1 MVGTASS
8 ASRVLAVVGWHARGY
23 SNNWRGSITTS
34 FLNPVFFLLSIG
46 VLLGALVDRR
56 NPDLGG
62 LDYLEFV
69 APALLATTAMQTA
82 STMSTYPVLAGLKWL
97 KTYHAVVSTPV
108 RVSELFAGVLAW
120 AGARIAIAVSV
131 FALVAGVGGAFA
143 SPLAALAP
151 FAALLCGL
159 AFAAAISA
167 FSASLEDDQ
176 WLAPFFR
183 FGLVP
188 LFLFSG
194 TFFPIEQLPDWI
206 EPVAWATPL
215 WHGVALCRDLSA
227 GHPDLGA
234 SAIHVLYLVTL
245 GSVGAVLAVRAYAT
259 RLQK

>member
-1 MVGTASS
+1 MS
-8 ASRVLAVVGWHARGY
+8 AARIRAVVGWHARTY

-82 STMSTYPVLAGLKWL
+82 SNMSTYPVLAGLKWL
-97 KTYHAVVSTPV
+97 RTYHAVVSTPV

-120 AGARIAIAVSV
+120 AGARIAIAVSI

-143 SPLAALAP
+143 SPLAVVAP
-151 FAALLCGL
+151 RAALLCGL
-159 AFAAAISA
+159 GFAAALGA

-215 WHGVALCRDLSA
+215 WHGVDLCRGLAA
-227 GHPDLGA
+227 GHPALGT
-234 SAIHVLYLVTL
+234 SVIHVLYLVTL
-245 GSVGAVLAVRAYAT
+245 ASVGAMVAVRAYAT
-259 RLQK
+259 KLQK